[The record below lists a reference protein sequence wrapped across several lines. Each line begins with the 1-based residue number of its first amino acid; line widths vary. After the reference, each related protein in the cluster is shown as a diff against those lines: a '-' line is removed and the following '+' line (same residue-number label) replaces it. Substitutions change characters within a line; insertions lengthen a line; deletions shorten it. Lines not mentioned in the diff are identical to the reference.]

1 MSNEARK
8 LLTELLIDA
17 KVSVEMWQVKTK
29 EERPENKKR
38 IKDLLVK
45 EIAENMYHRTELK
58 ETDEKLGKS
67 EITRYSA
74 DFWVLTSDTLVEL
87 GIYIDMLQAE
97 SKEE

>member
-38 IKDLLVK
+38 RNKC
-45 EIAENMYHRTELK
+45 
-58 ETDEKLGKS
+58 
-67 EITRYSA
+67 
-74 DFWVLTSDTLVEL
+74 
-87 GIYIDMLQAE
+87 
-97 SKEE
+97 